1 MKTRRPKS
9 QLLFVAIA
17 IVAFMATMFLA
28 LLEELD
34 WRDIAMIA
42 TSALWGGAVA
52 FIVDGD

>member
-1 MKTRRPKS
+1 VKTRRPKS